1 MSYTINK
8 LYVKNFK
15 SIEESFLEEL
25 DGELTVLDGP
35 NGFGKTSIFDAIEL
49 VLTGS
54 IRRIK
59 EVQISKGNIGFK
71 DHLFARNQDEPVI
84 IKLELLEKE
93 SMEKIII
100 GRKIEIP
107 KLKNI
112 QKRPSDFNA
121 SFHELLQISDDLNI
135 DNEVEENFNN
145 KIKIIKDSFKFFNYI
160 EQENSSHFFKEQEE
174 DRMKEISK
182 LFNIEKEER
191 ELEKNKKIRDKL
203 RPHLVKQKKELN
215 NLKQQMDLSI
225 DNKEDT
231 KDTVYKQILPDGVHK
246 SEPWDYEVITNFTL
260 EKKNQFYTRID
271 SYKYLIDN
279 FSQFKRLLMNESIKA
294 VMRNPERIKKLL
306 VTSKLIDKK
315 EDIIKE
321 YKLKEKLLRLQDILN
336 NRLFVEEAIDY
347 ELIYKYFQLPLKK
360 ADLIDKIKHLSEL
373 KKSNSQVSKSMTTLM
388 SVREKLISDFKSIAN
403 HEENICPLCGHVHEN
418 YAVLI
423 KEINE
428 HTKNLKKDMDLSAV
442 VIIEK
447 TDELYENV
455 FNNLISQIENTI
467 NTFISEENYNTFIH
481 HTESPINTQKAS
493 DFFNKIGIEVT
504 PYFYDDTHNFS
515 DLEIKSE
522 KLQKLL
528 EQKIENNI
536 TFDLDYY
543 NISKDIFNN
552 ILENNEQLLESIDS
566 SLFENKK
573 KYLNH
578 QYAIHV
584 DGISKEFNKIK
595 NNLVKIEE
603 YFTSIENIIKIYEK
617 EIQDYR
623 VSMIKK
629 IEIPFYLFSGKII
642 QNYQRGIGVFIKEDN
657 SRKNLENRIIRFIPH
672 NDTEHDVIHS
682 FSSGQLSATVIA
694 FTLAINKVYSS
705 NALNTILIDDPVQTM
720 DDINM
725 ASFIELMRNDFWE
738 NQIILST
745 HNNNISL
752 FMRYKFSKYG
762 FKTRNINVKE
772 ELG

>member
-8 LYVKNFK
+8 LYIKNFK

-107 KLKNI
+107 KLNNI

-121 SFHELLQISDDLNI
+121 SFHELLQISDDLNT

-160 EQENSSHFFKEQEE
+160 EQENSSHFFKEQEV

-203 RPHLVKQKKELN
+203 RPHLVKQRNELK

-225 DNKEDT
+225 DNKEDSKAT
-231 KDTVYKQILPDGVHK
+231 AYKQVLPDDVHK

-260 EKKNQFYTRID
+260 EKKNQFYKRID

-279 FSQFKRLLMNESIKA
+279 FSQFKKLLMNESIKA
-294 VMRNPERIKKLL
+294 VIRNPERIKKLL
-306 VTSKLIDKK
+306 VISKLIDKK
-315 EDIIKE
+315 EDITKE

-388 SVREKLISDFKSIAN
+388 SVREKLILDFKSIAN
-403 HEENICPLCGHVHEN
+403 HEENICPLCGHAHEN
-418 YAVLI
+418 YEVLI
-423 KEINE
+423 KEIDE

-447 TDELYENV
+447 TDELYEAV

-467 NTFISEENYNTFIH
+467 KTFISEENYNIFIH
-481 HTESPINTQKAS
+481 YTESPIDIQKAS
-493 DFFNKIGIEVT
+493 DFFNKIGIKIAS
-504 PYFYDDTHNFS
+504 YFYDDTHNFS

-522 KLQKLL
+522 KVQKLL

-543 NISKDIFNN
+543 DISKDIFSNV
-552 ILENNEQLLESIDS
+552 LEKNGKLLESIDS

-573 KYLNH
+573 KYLNY

-595 NNLVKIEE
+595 NNLEKIKE
-603 YFTSIENIIKIYEK
+603 YFNSIENIIKIYEK

-657 SRKNLENRIIRFIPH
+657 SRNNLENRIIRFIPH

-725 ASFIELMRNDFWE
+725 ASFIELMRNDFGK